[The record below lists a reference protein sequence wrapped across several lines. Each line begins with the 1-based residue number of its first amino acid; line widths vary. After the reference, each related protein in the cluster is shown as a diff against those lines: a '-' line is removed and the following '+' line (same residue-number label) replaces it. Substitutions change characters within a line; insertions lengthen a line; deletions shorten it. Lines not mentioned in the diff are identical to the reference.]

1 MYRKS
6 WNWISVVR
14 TGKRSAASQAV
25 SPGIQYRHAKR
36 LESVRLARGNG
47 SWNQSASP
55 VAALKRVEEY
65 YRLFPRAAKASRAQ
79 RVIAR
84 LPEFEL

>member
-1 MYRKS
+1 MGRLNYMKNCEKPS
-6 WNWISVVR
+6 KGHLLDIELPDW
-14 TGKRSAASQAV
+14 SQMHNSDQEV
-25 SPGIQYRHAKR
+25 
-36 LESVRLARGNG
+36 
-47 SWNQSASP
+47 SP

-65 YRLFPRAAKASRAQ
+65 YRLFPRAAKASRAH

>member
-1 MYRKS
+1 MKS
-6 WNWISVVR
+6 CK
-14 TGKRSAASQAV
+14 KR
-25 SPGIQYRHAKR
+25 AKSGLLD
-36 LESVRLARGNG
+36 LELPDWSELRNSGQEV
-47 SWNQSASP
+47 SP
-55 VAALKRVEEY
+55 VAALRRVEEY